1 MVTWKNLALTGL
13 IGLTTLNAGAYDIV
27 KRAKL
32 IDDRFKTQEML
43 RPFGH
48 DFIIDINAAMTTDVM
63 DLKDDA
69 DKIGDI
75 DSGNVDNDIEQVN
88 QILEKYYNKE
98 QVLRAKFDFGIPLF
112 SFTAFDVNFKPNF
125 RFGGGVTAVLTPKK
139 VQTSLTTIIANLDQ
153 IPSQIRDS
161 LLDCIQAP
169 YNTGAPTDGQDL
181 LVYCVSEGSITQAQA
196 NQIKD
201 TYNVDKIPYSTTLAT
216 TTKDTP
222 EIDIYAKVE
231 AKAGFWLDYTKGEHF
246 FGTFGLYGL
255 GRLDI
260 KKSAD
265 ALLLLGGGGNLDVA
279 ENTLINAAIDYRF
292 GYRNSNYQ
300 AFFAVEEMKI
310 AEVSSEEDG
319 KPAFGTDPLIR
330 LHGQADY
337 RLSIFKLSPFAGF
350 HARSGYGVGDGL
362 YVGADWGMFVWGDRI
377 GLNFRTQAD
386 KEHLTLGARSKL
398 WLIHLDL
405 EGKFALTDK
414 VDDIEVSN
422 YYSANFRFF
431 F

>member
-1 MVTWKNLALTGL
+1 MGTWKSLVTLSLLGL
-13 IGLTTLNAGAYDIV
+13 MSVNAGAYDIV

-43 RPFGH
+43 RPYGH
-48 DFIIDINAAMTTDVM
+48 DFIIDISGAMTTEVM

-75 DSGNVDNDIEQVN
+75 DSGNIDNDIAEAN
-88 QILEKYYNKE
+88 RILEKYYDKE

-112 SFTAFDVNFKPNF
+112 SFSAFDVNFKPNF
-125 RFGGGVTAVLTPKK
+125 RFGGGVVAVLTPKK
-139 VQTSLTTIIANLDQ
+139 VSTTLTTIIANLDQ
-153 IPSQIRDS
+153 IPAQIRDAV
-161 LLDCIQAP
+161 LTCIQTPPA
-169 YNTGAPTDGQDL
+169 DGTDL
-181 LVYCVSEGSITQAQA
+181 LVYCVQQNAITQAEA
-196 NQIKD
+196 NQIKE
-201 TYNVDKIPYSTTLAT
+201 TYNVDKIPYSTTLANT
-216 TTKDTP
+216 STDTP
-222 EIDIYAKVE
+222 EINIYAKVE
-231 AKAGFWLDYTKGEHF
+231 AKAGLWFDYTKGEHF

-265 ALLLLGGGGNLDVA
+265 ALLLLGGGGNIDVA

-292 GYRNSNYQ
+292 GYRNSNYS
-300 AFFAVEEMKI
+300 AFFAVEELKL
-310 AEVSSEEDG
+310 AEVSSEDNG
-319 KPAFGTDPLIR
+319 APAYGSDPLIR
-330 LHGQADY
+330 LHAQADY
-337 RLSIFKLSPFAGF
+337 RLGMFKLTPFTGF

-362 YVGADWGMFVWGDRI
+362 YLGADWGMFVWGDRL

-386 KEHLTLGARSKL
+386 KEHLTLGARAKL

-414 VDDIEVSN
+414 IDDIKVSN